1 MSSNLLR
8 HPSLRAGLIAG
19 LITVFLGLVG
29 FLGAFQDDSLLAAH
43 LLGANRALSLGTAV
57 VLAGLIW
64 AGARAASGASAGL
77 RGDAAARAPL
87 RGALAG
93 LVAAGVLAAFARLGR
108 SVDLRA
114 IFPKAAPELYD
125 MVSFSG
131 GLFAGDAFWTL
142 LNLLVLGAAMGLLG
156 ALWRGLAP
164 RRRRLAAP
172 AILLVLGL
180 GVFADQFLLVLAHNG
195 IDDRF
200 RGWLFLKGGGLAA
213 PGAIVV
219 AVLAV
224 AAGLAAERGWTP
236 RQALARQEPARRRAI
251 TTVGWA
257 VALALA
263 LALPWLLGS
272 YHSDV
277 LDTVG
282 LYALMGLGLN
292 IVVGFAGMLDL
303 GYVAFF
309 ALGAYTAAVLTSKE
323 SFLAP
328 CVRLVE
334 GACAEHAPL
343 AGFWVA
349 VPAAVLVA
357 GLGGVLLGIPV
368 LKMRGD
374 YLAIITLGFGEII
387 RILAQSD
394 WLRPYL
400 GGSQGIAGI
409 APATLPFTGIAVAGL
424 RKPQLLYYLILA
436 ACLLAVF
443 IARRLRDSRLG
454 RAWMAIREDED
465 VAEAMGIHLVMTK
478 LMAFGTGAA
487 LAGLAGTLF
496 GVKLTTIYPHSF
508 ALLVSINILALI
520 IVGGMGS
527 ISGVLVGA
535 LVLVGLPE
543 LLRDFQDFRWMAFGA
558 VLVWMMLNRPEGLL
572 PDAER
577 RRELRPEGVPAAA
590 D

>member
-1 MSSNLLR
+1 MTVMSRNPLR
-8 HPSLRAGLIAG
+8 HPSLRAGLVAG
-19 LITVFLGLVG
+19 LVTLFLGLVG
-29 FLGAFQDDSLLAAH
+29 FLSAFQDDALLVGR
-43 LLGANRALSLGTAV
+43 LLGANRTLTVGTAV
-57 VLAGLIW
+57 VLACLAW
-64 AGARAASGASAGL
+64 AGARAAPAGRL
-77 RGDAAARAPL
+77 GWPAPRGPAQGL
-87 RGALAG
+87 LAG
-93 LVAAGVLAAFARLGR
+93 LVAALVLAAFAWLGR
-108 SVDLRA
+108 SIDLRA
-114 IFPKAAPELYD
+114 IFPKASPDLYD
-125 MVSFSG
+125 MVTLGLVRAQPG
-131 GLFAGDAFWTL
+131 GLGLAAFL
-142 LNLLVLGAAMGLLG
+142 ILGAAMGLLG
-156 ALWRGLAP
+156 ALWQGLAP
-164 RRRRLAAP
+164 RWRRLAAP
-172 AILLVLGL
+172 ALLLVIGL
-180 GVFADQFLLVLAHNG
+180 GIFAEQFLLVLANNG
-195 IDDRF
+195 VDRF
-200 RGWLFLKGGGLAA
+200 VRGWLFLKGGGLAV
-213 PGAIVV
+213 PGAV
-219 AVLAV
+219 AMALLAV
-224 AAGLAAERGWTP
+224 AAGLAGERGWSP
-236 RQALARQEPARRRAI
+236 RKALERQAPVRRRAI
-251 TTVGWA
+251 VAAGWTA
-257 VALALA
+257 GLVLALI
-263 LALPWLLGS
+263 LPRLLGS

-277 LDTVG
+277 LNTVG

-309 ALGAYTAAVLTSKE
+309 ALGSYTAAVLTSKE

-334 GACAEHAPL
+334 RVCTEHAPFT
-343 AGFWVA
+343 GFWVA

-409 APATLPFTGIAVAGL
+409 APATLPILDIAVAGPK
-424 RKPQLLYYLILA
+424 KPQLLFYLILA
-436 ACLLAVF
+436 ACLLAVYV
-443 IARRLRDSRLG
+443 ARRLRDSRLG

-465 VAEAMGIHLVMTK
+465 VAEAMGIHLVKTK
-478 LMAFGTGAA
+478 LMAFGTGAC
-487 LAGLAGTLF
+487 LSGLAGTLF
-496 GVKLTTIYPHSF
+496 GAKLTTIYPHSF
-508 ALLVSINILALI
+508 ALLVSINILAVI

-527 ISGVLVGA
+527 ITGVLLGA
-535 LVLVGLPE
+535 LALVGLPE

-577 RRELRPEGVPAAA
+577 RRELRPAGDAAAA

>member
-1 MSSNLLR
+1 MTVMSRNPLR
-8 HPSLRAGLIAG
+8 HPSLRAGLVAG
-19 LITVFLGLVG
+19 MVIVFLGLVG
-29 FLGAFQDDSLLAAH
+29 FLSAFQDDALLVGR
-43 LLGANRALSLGTAV
+43 LLGGNRTLTVGMAV
-57 VLAGLIW
+57 VLAGLVW
-64 AGARAASGASAGL
+64 AGARAAPAGRPGWPAP
-77 RGDAAARAPL
+77 RGPVQGL
-87 RGALAG
+87 LAG
-93 LVAAGVLAAFARLGR
+93 LVAALVLAAFAWLGR
-108 SVDLRA
+108 SIDLRA
-114 IFPKAAPELYD
+114 IFPKASPELYD
-125 MVSFSG
+125 MVTFSG
-131 GLFAGDAFWTL
+131 GLFRGEGGWALAR
-142 LNLLVLGAAMGLLG
+142 LLVLGAAMGLLG
-156 ALWRGLAP
+156 ALWQGLAP
-164 RRRRLAAP
+164 RWRRLATP
-172 AILLVLGL
+172 ALLLVIGL
-180 GVFADQFLLVLAHNG
+180 GIFAEQFLLVLANNG
-195 IDDRF
+195 VDRYV
-200 RGWLFLKGGGLAA
+200 RGWLFLKGGGLAV
-213 PGAIVV
+213 PGAV
-219 AVLAV
+219 AVALLAV
-224 AAGLAAERGWTP
+224 AAGLAAERGWSP
-236 RQALARQEPARRRAI
+236 RRALARQAPARRRAI
-251 TTVGWA
+251 VTGGWTA
-257 VALALA
+257 ALALT
-263 LALPWLLGS
+263 LVLPRILGS

-277 LDTVG
+277 LNTVG

-309 ALGAYTAAVLTSKE
+309 ALGSYTAAVLTSKE

-334 GACAEHAPL
+334 GVCAEHAAF

-409 APATLPFTGIAVAGL
+409 APATLPILNIAVAGPK
-424 RKPQLLYYLILA
+424 KPQLLFYLILA

-443 IARRLRDSRLG
+443 VARRLRDSRLG

-465 VAEAMGIHLVMTK
+465 VAEAMGIHLVKTK
-478 LMAFGTGAA
+478 LMAFGTGAC
-487 LAGLAGTLF
+487 LSGLAGTLF
-496 GVKLTTIYPHSF
+496 GAKLTTIYPHSF
-508 ALLVSINILALI
+508 ALLVSINILAVI

-527 ISGVLVGA
+527 ISGVMVGA
-535 LVLVGLPE
+535 LALVGLPE

-577 RRELRPEGVPAAA
+577 RRELRPDTAAAA